1 MKTVLIPKGNGK
13 FRRIHVPDKD
23 EMARLRVLVP
33 ALTQR
38 MVEADKSGVMHGF
51 FPGRSC
57 VTNAMQHRGYRFTL
71 KFDLKDFFDT
81 VKASMVKDSWHH
93 AENFEECWIR
103 EPLSDLQFGQ
113 QVWYKAHAGVPLL
126 EGRVKSKHLTQ
137 DAYFVVYNCN
147 GEWNNFH
154 NYTAELTDACTLRTS
169 EQVNGYAGQGLP
181 TSPILANIAAAK
193 MDEQIVKLSRRAGR
207 FDNRFAY
214 TRYADDLTFSFNDQR
229 LVAVL
234 KDAVPRIV
242 AECGFVLNEKK
253 TRLQCADYGRR
264 MVTGIAVDDQV
275 HSRRETKRRLR
286 AAKHQGNAPQV
297 CGLEEYCKLKVP
309 KKYVAPS
316 RVSKIVHQVADAV
329 THRVEAVKRAFGL
342 RKFRL

>member
-81 VKASMVKDSWHH
+81 VSFYMVPPDLTSGDYYS
-93 AENFEECWIR
+93 CWI
-103 EPLSDLQFGQ
+103 EPPLPELSPGQ
-113 QVWYKAHAGVPLL
+113 LVAYIHKPDNKIEQGM
-126 EGRVKSKHLTQ
+126 VKSKHPTQ
-137 DAYFVVYNCN
+137 DAYFVVYHCGGDWSNYR
-147 GEWNNFH
+147 
-154 NYTAELTDACTLRTS
+154 NYTAALTNACDLRLLPVSAKHYT
-169 EQVNGYAGQGLP
+169 GQGLP

-229 LVAVL
+229 LVAIL

>member
-13 FRRIHVPDKD
+13 FRKIHCPDKG
-23 EMARLRVLVP
+23 EMARLRALVP

-81 VKASMVKDSWHH
+81 VRPWMMQTDDLR
-93 AENFEECWIR
+93 CQGDMICMWIM
-103 EPLSDLQFGQ
+103 P
-113 QVWYKAHAGVPLL
+113 
-126 EGRVKSKHLTQ
+126 EGMCEIRV
-137 DAYFVVYNCN
+137 AP
-147 GEWNNFH
+147 
-154 NYTAELTDACTLRTS
+154 
-169 EQVNGYAGQGLP
+169 YAGQGLP

-207 FDNRFAY
+207 FDNRFSY

-229 LVAVL
+229 LVAIL

>member
-1 MKTVLIPKGNGK
+1 MGRANGTEKSPRAGLLCSEEFFPVKTVLIPKGNGK
-13 FRRIHVPDKD
+13 FRKIHCPDKD
-23 EMARLRVLVP
+23 EMAKLRALVP

-81 VKASMVKDSWHH
+81 VKRGHFVETKIPVDV
-93 AENFEECWIR
+93 NQCFVEE
-103 EPLSDLQFGQ
+103 G
-113 QVWYKAHAGVPLL
+113 
-126 EGRVKSKHLTQ
+126 
-137 DAYFVVYNCN
+137 
-147 GEWNNFH
+147 
-154 NYTAELTDACTLRTS
+154 YT
-169 EQVNGYAGQGLP
+169 GQGLP

-193 MDEQIVKLSRRAGR
+193 MDEKIVAMSRRQGR

-229 LVAVL
+229 LVAIL

-275 HSRRETKRRLR
+275 HPRRETKRRLR
-286 AAKHQGNAPQV
+286 AAKHQNNSPQV

-316 RVSKIVHQVADAV
+316 RVSQIVNQVTDAV
-329 THRVEAVKRAFGL
+329 AHPIQAVRRAFGL
-342 RKFRL
+342 RRFRL

>member
-1 MKTVLIPKGNGK
+1 MKTVLIPKGGGK
-13 FRRIHVPDKD
+13 FRKIHVPDKD
-23 EMARLRVLVP
+23 EMAKLRALVP
-33 ALTQR
+33 ALTRR

-81 VKASMVKDSWHH
+81 VTRRMFEPNTGLLNCWCYCGDADAGKD
-93 AENFEECWIR
+93 
-103 EPLSDLQFGQ
+103 
-113 QVWYKAHAGVPLL
+113 
-126 EGRVKSKHLTQ
+126 
-137 DAYFVVYNCN
+137 
-147 GEWNNFH
+147 
-154 NYTAELTDACTLRTS
+154 
-169 EQVNGYAGQGLP
+169 YAGQGLP
-181 TSPILANIAAAK
+181 TSPIIANIAAAK
-193 MDEQIVKLSRRAGR
+193 MDEQIVAMSRRQGR

-229 LVAVL
+229 LAAIL

-242 AECGFVLNEKK
+242 ADCGFVLNEKK

-275 HSRRETKRRLR
+275 HPRRETKRRLR
-286 AAKHQGNAPQV
+286 AAKHQNNSPQV

-316 RVSKIVHQVADAV
+316 RVGIVVRQVADAV
-329 THRVEAVKRAFGL
+329 THPIQAVQRAFGL
-342 RKFRL
+342 RRFRL